1 MQLTRTGPDGLDLAD
16 LPYPALAAE
25 EVAWQDIPGV
35 RLVGAVLGT
44 VLLIAAIRALF
55 GRGGR

>member
-1 MQLTRTGPDGLDLAD
+1 MEPSTSEAGQRLAE
-16 LPYPALAAE
+16 LPYRLLAAQE
-25 EVAWQDIPGV
+25 TSWYDIPGV

-44 VLLIAAIRALF
+44 VLLIAALRSMF